1 MPLAPIAIPT
11 SASYVNDP
19 PEFAHTQPESLLNS
33 MVLIEVISD
42 SSAVTDHIQK
52 LDEYQ
57 RIPSLQEYLL
67 ISHDNSRIERYQR

>member
-1 MPLAPIAIPT
+1 
-11 SASYVNDP
+11 
-19 PEFAHTQPESLLNS
+19 